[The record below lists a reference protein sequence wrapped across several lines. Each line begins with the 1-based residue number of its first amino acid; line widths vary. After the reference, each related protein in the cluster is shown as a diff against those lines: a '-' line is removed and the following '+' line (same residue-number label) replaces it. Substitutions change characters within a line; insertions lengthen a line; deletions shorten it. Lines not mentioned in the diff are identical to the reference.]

1 MIHFRIAPNRGNIMT
16 AKTIEQEQTILREGA
31 KIRRMLPCFYP
42 FDDVQIW
49 LIEREHLATFV
60 RYMPLHTIPV
70 DDVLF
75 VSRWLKANK

>member
-1 MIHFRIAPNRGNIMT
+1 MT
-16 AKTIEQEQTILREGA
+16 EQKTIETEQTRQREQN
-31 KIRRMLPCFYP
+31 KIRRTLQNFYP

-49 LIEREHLATFV
+49 LIEREHLATFI

-75 VSRWLKANK
+75 VSNWLKANK